1 MCVVDCFVTCTN
13 DMSRLGYT
21 IKLLRERAGMNQDEL
36 CEGICE
42 RTFLSKLENG
52 CRKAPSIV
60 MLSKLCQKLNIS
72 MDDLFLLSF
81 GDNDEILSVVVSD
94 INALIY
100 SYRFDEAYEF
110 AKIHLENVETPIYKQ
125 LYLLTKALHY
135 FYKEEYDK
143 VIFIV
148 EEAIALTTSLTGP
161 LYTLTELRLVNMFL
175 NINIVKYRIEDCYS
189 IRECFDNFSYYLQ
202 NNYVQNYREIGFMYL
217 SVCEFF
223 LYDYKINEFKILI
236 DQCLK
241 IFKENNFLL
250 HQQISW
256 NLLYLY
262 HCICN
267 DYKNAYNYYLKLK
280 SYCDLFG
287 NKQMKYL
294 NTHIEHFSDRL
305 NRDIS
310 PEAIKEVISHG

>member
-1 MCVVDCFVTCTN
+1 MCVVDCFVTCIN

-125 LYLLTKALHY
+125 LFLLTKALHY
-135 FYKEEYDK
+135 FYKEEYEK
-143 VIFIV
+143 VIFII

-175 NINIVKYRIEDCYS
+175 HIQIVKYRNNELQVIQNMFS
-189 IRECFDNFSYYLQ
+189 NFTYYLQ
-202 NNYVQNYREIGFMYL
+202 HNYVQSYREVGFMYL
-217 SVCEFF
+217 SLCECF
-223 LYDYKINEFKILI
+223 LYSLEFDKFINLNNI
-236 DQCLK
+236 CSK
-241 IFKENNFLL
+241 IFEDNNFVEN
-250 HQQISW
+250 QVYSW
-256 NLLYLY
+256 VHRYTY
-262 HCICN
+262 HSIREE
-267 DYKNAYNYYLKLK
+267 YKEAYMYYEKVKL
-280 SYCDLFG
+280 YCDLFDS
-287 NKQMKYL
+287 NIIKLL
-294 NTHIEHFSDRL
+294 NYHIEHFSDRL